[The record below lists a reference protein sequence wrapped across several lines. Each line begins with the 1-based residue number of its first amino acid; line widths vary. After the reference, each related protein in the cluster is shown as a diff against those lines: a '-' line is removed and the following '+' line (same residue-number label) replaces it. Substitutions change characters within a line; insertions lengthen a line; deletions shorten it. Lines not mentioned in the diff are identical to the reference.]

1 MISLNRFASM
11 LVILPKKSNQLLII
25 LVILHTISLSVLWLD
40 LTLLNDYK
48 LLILFFI
55 IVSFL
60 YSMYF
65 KSAHLIQKFS
75 LNTSGQFAIKTQSS
89 EDWIKVRLG
98 SQSFVSRY
106 LLILYFYSKK
116 KKLPFKI
123 LLFRDSISAVDYQ
136 SLLMKLTLLKLN

>member
-1 MISLNRFASM
+1 M